1 MQDSIQ
7 EPTER
12 NHEIEP
18 SFEFCWTLAW
28 RLILLSLLIGA
39 LPFILINL
47 CLGIVVTA
55 FPALLAAIVMTAGN
69 VLILILALT
78 VALKIMLSK
87 THKNA
92 YIRFYRE
99 GV

>member
-1 MQDSIQ
+1 MPDSTQ
-7 EPTER
+7 PTER
-12 NHEIEP
+12 KHEIEP

-39 LPFILINL
+39 LPFVLVNL

-55 FPALLAAIVMTAGN
+55 FPAILSAIVLIAGN
-69 VLILILALT
+69 VLILIMALT
-78 VALKIMLSK
+78 VALKILLSK

-92 YIRFYRE
+92 YIRFYTE